1 MKESNF
7 YHKAL
12 DIALLNGQEV
22 KAALDTRI
30 GRMPRESRERS
41 IFPWQRVAMT
51 AVGTLLLIFTVLIA
65 IPSARAEVLSW
76 LGIITR
82 PQDYLT
88 ADPSERPA
96 IEVLDNMIA
105 TAQPEDTELKVLP
118 IDRTDSKAVN
128 SEGALKVAELLN
140 QDVRITLGDTLFD
153 GNTAYVSLHLG
164 GTAALPLL
172 EDHTGGNRTKVQVD
186 PQRVWFFFEGGP
198 GEEYMSGEKKLYM
211 SPSDEL
217 ILEFGDGTTVSQF
230 PNLVETEAYKALW
243 AQIESKNFHW
253 DQYGPLPEER
263 EEINRLNRAFLEKN
277 EVVAAAEFAS
287 LRPIFERN
295 ADESGVVKA
304 KAFFKV
310 FVEEDDDLPATELL
324 HVEVGTVRF
333 NVNGYQAMETRA
345 VDADGKKVLWKGDTV
360 VTYMELVD
368 PADHDRAA
376 TDWNTALQMFTN
388 YPVSLDGMT
397 LEALPGAKANAVGIY
412 DLDVRIMLPDSIQGN
427 ARAAWTGFPGAFPID
442 FNILIDGQAGQ
453 WYPGGFGMTENGD
466 GTFTYHIVEVRG
478 LDLETIDQIR
488 TVTLV
493 PVLRYV
499 KGFQDPA
506 GAPILELPLETRTPQ
521 PQTAD
526 GTWLGPRFER
536 IEYPEYALSF
546 TLG

>member
-1 MKESNF
+1 MKESKF

-12 DIALLNGQEV
+12 KMALLNGQEV
-22 KAALDTRI
+22 KAALDKRTEAMA
-30 GRMPRESRERS
+30 GAARERGG
-41 IFPWQRVAMT
+41 FPWQRVAMT
-51 AVGTLLLIFTVLIA
+51 AMACLMLLLTVVIA
-65 IPSARAEVLSW
+65 IPSTRAEVLSW
-76 LGIITR
+76 LGIISR

-105 TAQPEDTELKVLP
+105 TAKPDDTDVKVIQ
-118 IDRTDSKAVN
+118 IDRADSQAVN
-128 SEGALKVAELLN
+128 SEGALKVAELL
-140 QDVRITLGDTLFD
+140 QKDVRITLGDTLFD
-153 GNTAYVSLHLG
+153 GSTAYVSLRLG

-172 EDHTGGNRTKVQVD
+172 EDHTGGNLTKVQVD

-263 EEINRLNRAFLEKN
+263 EEINRLNQAFLEKN

-295 ADESGVVKA
+295 ADESGVVTA
-304 KAFFKV
+304 KAFYNV

-333 NVNGYQAMETRA
+333 NVNGYQAMETRK
-345 VDADGKKVLWKGDTV
+345 VETDGKKVTWQGDSII
-360 VTYMELVD
+360 TYMELVD
-368 PADHDRAA
+368 PADHDREA
-376 TDWNTALQMFTN
+376 TDWNTALQMYTN
-388 YPVSLDGMT
+388 YAVSLDGMT
-397 LEALPGAKANAVGIY
+397 LEALPGAWANSVGVY
-412 DLDVRIMLPDSIQGN
+412 DLDVKITLPDTVQGS
-427 ARAAWTGFPGAFPID
+427 ARTAWTGLASSFPID

-506 GAPILELPLETRTPQ
+506 GAPILELPLETRTPL
-521 PQTAD
+521 PKTAD